1 MVSES
6 RTRLTAILIVYNE
19 AHCIERC
26 LRSLT
31 SIADEIVVLDSG
43 STDDTVAIA
52 RSYGASVAVT
62 DWPGFG
68 PQKNRALE
76 RARGEWVLSIDADER
91 VTPEL
96 ATSIRSVILAQSVD
110 VNGWYIPFL
119 ATWGGEPVRFGDWAN
134 KQHLR
139 LFRRT
144 AAHFSN
150 DHIHERVVCQPPFG
164 TLNGRIIH
172 DTVVSEA
179 DAAEKRVQYANLSAQ
194 RICASGRGGLVSA
207 ITHSFWT
214 LIRGFILKGGFL
226 DGVIGWKVTCA
237 TTRGTWLRYRLA
249 GQLRR
254 KTLNEIN

>member
-1 MVSES
+1 
-6 RTRLTAILIVYNE
+6 
-19 AHCIERC
+19 
-26 LRSLT
+26 LT
-31 SIADEIVVLDSG
+31 SLADEIVVLDSG

-52 RSYGASVAVT
+52 RSLGANVVVT

-76 RARGEWVLSIDADER
+76 KARGEWVLSIDADEW

-96 ATSIRSVILAQSVD
+96 TASIRSVIQTPSVD

-119 ATWGGEPVRFGDWAN
+119 ATWGGKPVRFGDWAN

-150 DHIHERVVCQPPFG
+150 DPIHERVVCRPPFG
-164 TLNGRIIH
+164 ALRGRIIH
-172 DTVVSEA
+172 DTVVNDV
-179 DAAEKRVQYANLSAQ
+179 DAAEKRVRYANLSAL
-194 RICASGRGGLVSA
+194 RLCASGKGGLVAA
-207 ITHSFWT
+207 ITHSSWT
-214 LIRGFILKGGFL
+214 FIRGFILKGGFL
-226 DGVIGWKVTCA
+226 DGVVGWKVACA
-237 TTRGTWLRYRLA
+237 TTSGTWLRYHLA

-254 KTLNEIN
+254 RTVGQID